1 MNTRFRLLADEHVY
15 ELHSS
20 CSNSIEVQTYD
31 PDLGIP
37 SDAGKYDALLVRT
50 VTKVNSQTLPDTGK
64 LRWVGTASAGM
75 DHLDIPWLESKG
87 IAVGSAAGCNARA
100 VAEYVITM
108 MMVVAYRE
116 GWDPWKE
123 KLGIVGVGH
132 VGSALHT
139 LSTGLGLKTVL
150 YDPPRALREP
160 GFVSATID
168 EVLDT
173 SMLSLHVP
181 LISHG
186 EWETRYW
193 LNADRIFRTKRRLVI
208 QASRGGIVD
217 EQSLKKALTSG
228 WIQSAIVDVWDHEPN
243 FDPELVELAAIATP
257 HVAGYSKQSKLLATQ
272 LALNHLQTTLH
283 PSTHHPLPPH
293 PSTLQSSTLQSSP
306 FPSSPFPSSP
316 LQLFNLHPSPL
327 PPSTLL
333 ADFLIYDRELREI
346 AKQQDAE
353 QRAYLFRQLRI
364 AYPYRDEYPN
374 MILPED
380 VLQKWPL
387 WYYLANI
394 NV

>member
-50 VTKVNSQTLPDTGK
+50 VTKVNSQILPDTGK

-181 LISHG
+181 LITHG

-193 LNADRIFRTKRRLVI
+193 LNADRILRTKRRLVI

-283 PSTHHPLPPH
+283 PQ
-293 PSTLQSSTLQSSP
+293 PSTLHPPPSTLHP
-306 FPSSPFPSSP
+306 PPSTLNPPPST
-316 LQLFNLHPSPL
+316 LHPQPSTFHPL
-327 PPSTLL
+327 PSTLL

>member
-1 MNTRFRLLADEHVY
+1 MDTRLKLLADEHVF
-15 ELHSS
+15 ELHAI
-20 CSNSIEVQTYD
+20 CPETIEVHTYN

-37 SDAGKYDALLVRT
+37 PDAGSYDALLVRT
-50 VTKVNSQTLPDTGK
+50 VTKVNTQSLPDTGK
-64 LRWVGTASAGM
+64 LRWVGTASAGI
-75 DHLDIPWLESKG
+75 DHLDIPWLKSKG

-108 MMVVAYRE
+108 MMVVAHRQ

-123 KLGIVGVGH
+123 KLGIVGVGY

-139 LSTGLGLKTVL
+139 LATGLGLKTVL

-168 EVLDT
+168 EVLDA
-173 SMLSLHVP
+173 SLLSLHVP

-186 EWETRYW
+186 EWKTRYW
-193 LNADRIFRTKRRLVI
+193 LNADRILRTKRRLVI
-208 QASRGGIVD
+208 QASRGEIVD
-217 EQSLKKALTSG
+217 EQSLKKALASG

-283 PSTHHPLPPH
+283 PSTLQSSTLQ
-293 PSTLQSSTLQSSP
+293 PSTLQPSPLQSSP
-306 FPSSPFPSSP
+306 FPSST
-316 LQLFNLHPSPL
+316 LQLFNLQPLAL

-353 QRAYLFRQLRI
+353 QRTYLFRQLRI